1 MKTTLLSAAGAA
13 MMLAAV
19 CTGAPAMA
27 KGCLKGAAVGG
38 VGGHMAGHHGLIG
51 AAGGCAV
58 GHHMAAKKAKE
69 ANPPS

>member
-1 MKTTLLSAAGAA
+1 MKTTLLSAAGRFAA
-13 MMLAAV
+13 DWKH
-19 CTGAPAMA
+19 TT
-27 KGCLKGAAVGG
+27 GG